1 MKLPDVDIFRPDK
14 HRLDEELQEQP
25 KLCRI
30 YSDHYADAV
39 KELDE
44 SKSRL
49 ELVEADLDRMVRR
62 RPEDFGVDKITEV
75 VVRREIVLHK
85 QYQAANTKL
94 IEAQYVVNQL
104 KGICNAIEHRKKSIE
119 GLIYLHG
126 QGYWAEPRISGERR
140 KPLEDQ
146 IAAKAFT
153 KRRTSN

>member
-1 MKLPDVDIFRPDK
+1 MKLPDIDLFRPNK

-30 YSDHYADAV
+30 YSDHYASAQRD
-39 KELDE
+39 LDE
-44 SKSRL
+44 AEAKL
-49 ELVEADLDRMVRR
+49 DFVKADLDNQIRSS
-62 RPEDFGVDKITEV
+62 PADFCIDKITEPAV
-75 VVRREIVLHK
+75 KLGIILQKR
-85 QYQAANTKL
+85 YQQANKKV

-140 KPLEDQ
+140 KSIEDQ
-146 IAAKAFT
+146 VAAKAFT
-153 KRRTSN
+153 KRRTS